1 MNTFPL
7 FLSNKY
13 NQIKNFFVDTSNE
26 DDKIANLTLNQIE
39 SQSYINLTL
48 SVEEKIEM
56 EKRRRYQ
63 AYMSLDYLLSVLS
76 YFDFFS
82 LDSFN
87 IAKKAKELAQLFDKK
102 TVTSDLLLLPFF
114 EYNPEIANLLGKYGI
129 NEKEVSE
136 IISTTQDTYEKKV
149 VESTMKSI
157 KNFFVNID
165 IPMLSEILIV
175 SKKTKYS
182 YEINQIF
189 EKAAEN
195 AIRRFK
201 TPVISSDILLITMLE
216 SKGSRVGKL
225 LKQFLKTDTNWYML
239 RYSLMKRLHNQELAI
254 RTDVPKNQQYFAYLL
269 KTQLPELQFD
279 TLIEKDCLLAGVL
292 LFRNNMIADAIK
304 IDIYEQLKMDIL
316 ASIKSNNS
324 RKYSE

>member
-1 MNTFPL
+1 MNNFPL

-26 DDKIANLTLNQIE
+26 DDKIANLTLTQIE

-48 SVEEKIEM
+48 TVEEKIKM

-63 AYMSLDYLLSVLS
+63 AYMSLDYLLSVVT

-82 LDSFN
+82 VDSFN
-87 IAKKAKELAQLFDKK
+87 IAKKAKELTQLFDKK

-114 EYNPEIANLLGKYGI
+114 EYNSEIANLLIKYGI

-136 IISTTQDTYEKKV
+136 IITTIHNSSEKNLA
-149 VESTMKSI
+149 ENTIKSV
-157 KNFFVNID
+157 KNFFINID
-165 IPMLSEILIV
+165 IPILSEILII

-182 YEINQIF
+182 YEVNQIF

-216 SKGSRVGKL
+216 SKKSRIGKL

-239 RYSLMKRLHNQELAI
+239 RYALMKRLHTQELAI

-279 TLIEKDCLLAGVL
+279 TLIEKDCLLPGVL

-304 IDIYEQLKMDIL
+304 INIYEQLKIDIFG
-316 ASIKSNNS
+316 SIKSNNS